1 MAYQVSQAK
10 YDERKRCKDDNGTVS
25 SKTMRQY
32 KRHTIGFAQWC
43 KEEHGVK
50 EFADCK
56 QYIQEYADWLVREGK
71 SDGTCHT
78 YLAAICRY
86 FDIPLDKIK
95 KPKRICA
102 NNKRSRGE
110 KESDSRADTRR
121 EISPRLYD
129 FAEKVGVRRA
139 EYARISDTDLVCDES
154 GHPCVCIDK
163 GKGGKFQ
170 LQRILPEGLDAITKY
185 FQGTGCVLFAKEELT
200 NKIDLHAL
208 RAVLARRAYDHYVE
222 RIEREG
228 RDKLIAEIKARWEKY
243 CGKKWDE
250 SVVRDQPYYIRGANK
265 HLAIENGLP
274 VVYNRLALM
283 AVSVFHLSHW
293 RLDVTVGNYILAVN

>member
-25 SKTMRQY
+25 PKTMRQY
-32 KRHTIGFAQWC
+32 KHHAIKFAEWC
-43 KEEHGVK
+43 KKEHGVK
-50 EFADCK
+50 VFADCA
-56 QYIQEYADWLVREGK
+56 QYVQEYCDWLVEQGM
-71 SDGTCHT
+71 SNSTCHT

-86 FDIPLDKIK
+86 FNIPLGKIK

-102 NNKRSRGE
+102 YNKRSRGV
-110 KESDSRADTRR
+110 KPSDSRADTKR
-121 EISPRLYD
+121 EASPRLYD
-129 FAEKVGVRRA
+129 FAEMVGVRRA
-139 EYARISDTDLVCDES
+139 EYSRISDTDLVYDES
-154 GHPCVCIDK
+154 GYPCVCIDK

-185 FQGTGCVLFAKEELT
+185 FQGMGCVLFAKEELT

-250 SVVRDQPYYIRGANK
+250 SVVRDQPYYIRRANK